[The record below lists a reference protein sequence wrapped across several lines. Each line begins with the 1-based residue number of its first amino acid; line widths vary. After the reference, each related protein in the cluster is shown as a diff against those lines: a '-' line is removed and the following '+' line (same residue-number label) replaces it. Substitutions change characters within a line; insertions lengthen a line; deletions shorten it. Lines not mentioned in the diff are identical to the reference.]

1 MRLETF
7 PALEDPA
14 PRQVL
19 VDCRVYERKS
29 CEVPTKCHPASL
41 LAMKEA
47 GWSATIRDISEGGVL
62 VHVSRRFEKG
72 TPLAIEL
79 PGNQSDE
86 PSVVFVKVVHI
97 KRWDDGGWAL
107 GCKFF
112 HELGEDELQRLL
124 TPEDAAIPAASES
137 RQPEEVAEPAPSL
150 LASVEAEAPA
160 IVEEKILSNVRFQ
173 IAIQPGWHINGQFKR
188 FNATTCW
195 PLVPGKIIRLQFSGG
210 KQASA
215 SFKVQI
221 VECRQEADG
230 WRLDTR
236 PAQPTVLA
244 DVLAALGSRE

>member
-14 PRQVL
+14 PQQVL

-62 VHVSRRFEKG
+62 VHVTRRFEKG

-79 PGNQSDE
+79 PGNQADE

-97 KRWDDGGWAL
+97 KRLDNGGWAL

-112 HELGEDELQRLL
+112 YELGEDELQRLL
-124 TPEDAAIPAASES
+124 AIDDAANAAESES
-137 RQPEEVAEPAPSL
+137 QPPAEIA
-150 LASVEAEAPA
+150 APA
-160 IVEEKILSNVRFQ
+160 IPVVAAAPEIVEDMVLADVHFRFT
-173 IAIQPGWHINGQFKR
+173 QPNGEQSICQFKR
-188 FNATTCW
+188 FKATQCW
-195 PLVPGKIIRLQFSGG
+195 PFVPGRIVRLKIGARNRSDLSIKIQL
-210 KQASA
+210 
-215 SFKVQI
+215 
-221 VECRQEADG
+221 VECRQENERWHFHANVLQPQLKADLQ
-230 WRLDTR
+230 R
-236 PAQPTVLA
+236 
-244 DVLAALGSRE
+244 ALGTRN